1 MCIICTTLFIY
12 CLCISDFALLQ
23 HSINFQPF
31 SEVLSAQY
39 MRDGQALLLTIAPG
53 LALHWQKWECLSVF
67 TVLITMVAKYLIF
80 TLGMNETFT
89 G

>member
-53 LALHWQKWECLSVF
+53 LALHWQKWECLRCFYCAHHHGSKVPDIYF
-67 TVLITMVAKYLIF
+67 RY
-80 TLGMNETFT
+80 E
-89 G
+89 